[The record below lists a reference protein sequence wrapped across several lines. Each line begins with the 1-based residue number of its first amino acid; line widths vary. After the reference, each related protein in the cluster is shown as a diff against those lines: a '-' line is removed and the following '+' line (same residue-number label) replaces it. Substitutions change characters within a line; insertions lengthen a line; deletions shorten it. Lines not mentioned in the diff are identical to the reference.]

1 MSSRRESSNLSF
13 GTKYQCGVKVAT
25 VVSKA
30 TPERGVGS
38 IPTTDTKFLGSSAV
52 EHTAVNRVVP
62 GSNPGRGANN

>member
-1 MSSRRESSNLSF
+1 MGSIPTF

-25 VVSKA
+25 VASKA

-38 IPTTDTKFLGSSAV
+38 IPTTDTIFLGSSAV

-62 GSNPGRGANN
+62 GLNPGRGANN